1 MRTTGHGEVELQP
14 AFLLFLPPRRR
25 GIRSLLIMRH
35 PALHASDTH
44 VATRRWI
51 LQISFGTHCY
61 VAQQQGTSYP
71 SQVPSLEG
79 GVGINA
85 RARAH
90 THTHTCKCTCKHARV
105 RAHTPHTYKQRTRKQ
120 SAHAEGKCGT
130 AHKMA
135 TAANPARRAQ
145 ARYAHAADLA
155 RARRAAVVVHSRN
168 ACLSERHTRQLIA
181 PGALLTAPQIEPP
194 AGATRGGPS
203 QPSYGPHV
211 KARACVY
218 AHPCVLGTHCPHPS
232 LPHSTGTHSLS
243 DTHTHR
249 SARAAYAYACPV
261 CE

>member
-1 MRTTGHGEVELQP
+1 M
-14 AFLLFLPPRRR
+14 
-25 GIRSLLIMRH
+25 
-35 PALHASDTH
+35 
-44 VATRRWI
+44 
-51 LQISFGTHCY
+51 
-61 VAQQQGTSYP
+61 
-71 SQVPSLEG
+71 
-79 GVGINA
+79 
-85 RARAH
+85 RARTH
-90 THTHTCKCTCKHARV
+90 THTNTHTNTHTHTCKCTCKHARV

-181 PGALLTAPQIEPP
+181 GQIEFP

-232 LPHSTGTHSLS
+232 LPHSTGTHTLS
-243 DTHTHR
+243 DTHTHTDQLVPHMHTR
-249 SARAAYAYACPV
+249 ALCVSEAPGGAGTTGKSMRKHCRPSAPRAHICVCACECVSASV
-261 CE
+261 CVCVCVCVSACG